1 MNGARKMAAKNEL
14 KEAVLLTKEDY
25 FNIMSWWAHSVE
37 MEKEASRGPI
47 RASERDT
54 VSRLDDARMKL
65 EMRKKKDLL

>member
-1 MNGARKMAAKNEL
+1 MGAMSEME
-14 KEAVLLTKEDY
+14 EAVSLTKEDY

-54 VSRLDDARMKL
+54 VSRLDDARTKL
-65 EMRKKKDLL
+65 KMRKKDVS